1 MKEHR
6 IALVATIM
14 LLVSG
19 VGVALVLGRYQ
30 IGFGGIWDIIVSTC
44 CGNEAGPKLATSS
57 LVLWSVRLPRVLAA
71 LMVGAALSVA
81 GAVFQSLFRN
91 PLVSPGI
98 LGVTSGASFGATLA
112 FFFAANS
119 ALVVEG
125 SAFLFGLLAVTLAY
139 QIGRRS
145 GNTVTSLVLSGV
157 IVSALFSAGVSFLK
171 YKADP
176 YQQLPAMVFWTMG
189 SFNSVVW
196 TDAVRALLII
206 SSGLAA
212 IYLFRWWL
220 NPIALGDE
228 DAMTLGID
236 VPKARF
242 FYILIGTLIVA
253 ASVSLCGN
261 IGWVGLVVPHMA
273 RIIVGSDHDALIPFT
288 ALLGGLF
295 MLVMDTLA
303 RTFSGGEIPVGIL
316 TALLGAPFFAYLL
329 VTQEKRGEWQN

>member
-1 MKEHR
+1 MKGHR
-6 IALVATIM
+6 WAFFWTVL
-14 LLVSG
+14 LLVV
-19 VGVALVLGRYQ
+19 VGCLALVLGRYHMGLDAFRE
-30 IGFGGIWDIIVSTC
+30 IIAATVLGTAGGEPV
-44 CGNEAGPKLATSS
+44 TSS
-57 LVLWSVRLPRVLAA
+57 VVFWSVRLPRILAA
-71 LMVGAALSVA
+71 VFVGAAFSVA

-112 FFFAANS
+112 FFLAAES

-157 IVSALFSAGVSFLK
+157 IVSALFAAGVAFLR

-189 SFNSVVW
+189 SFNNVVW
-196 TDAVRALLII
+196 KDAVRAFLII
-206 SSGLAA
+206 SPGVVAL
-212 IYLFRWWL
+212 YLFRWWL
-220 NPIALGDE
+220 NPMALGDE
-228 DAMTLGID
+228 EAMNLGID
-236 VPKARF
+236 VPRARCL
-242 FYILIGTLIVA
+242 YIVFGTLIVA
-253 ASVSLCGN
+253 ASISLCGG

-273 RIIVGSDHDALIPFT
+273 RIIVGSDHDALVPFS

-303 RTFSGGEIPVGIL
+303 RSFSGGEIPVGIL